1 MTSKEKGPVQLAIES
16 KVSQPNSK
24 RTAFSKINL
33 QLTEELNPSTLE
45 AVNES
50 HLHAHH
56 AAMKGNT
63 SKETHFRVTIVS
75 EEFAGKTMMQRHR
88 MVYKILG
95 EELNQGLH
103 ALSLKT
109 KTQAE
114 LAKSS

>member
-1 MTSKEKGPVQLAIES
+1 MTTKEKGPVQLAIES
-16 KVSQPNSK
+16 KLIE
-24 RTAFSKINL
+24 A
-33 QLTEELNPSTLE
+33 LNPSTLE
-45 AVNES
+45 ALNES

-63 SKETHFRVTIVS
+63 NKETHFRVTVVS
-75 EEFAGKTMMQRHR
+75 EEFSGKSMMQRHR

-95 EELNQGLH
+95 DELQQGLH

-114 LAKSS
+114 LEKSS